1 MFLHQSQFLSNA
13 GSPIP
18 IRCILQI
25 TEGKAQGPPETGVDK
40 SGVNQHS
47 TKSLVKVRVIALD
60 REDYLIFIHAYAR
73 HSSVAVSVMPLFTNV
88 TMS

>member
-1 MFLHQSQFLSNA
+1 MLAALYLLDVNCKSQR
-13 GSPIP
+13 G
-18 IRCILQI
+18 R
-25 TEGKAQGPPETGVDK
+25 KAQGPPETGVDK

-60 REDYLIFIHAYAR
+60 REDYLIFIHVYAR
-73 HSSVAVSVMPLFTNV
+73 HSSDTVSVMPLFTNV